1 MTVSYPRR
9 RKKKMEIQITTNSAQ
24 ETIELGQKIAGL
36 AKAGSVFC
44 LTGDLGAG
52 KTTLVRGIA
61 QALNIKSVVQSPT
74 FNIIKIY
81 FDGTKPLI
89 HIDAYRLA
97 DVNTDIGLDE
107 YIGYETGI
115 TVIEWP
121 IYIPYLIP
129 ENANEINIISI
140 GENVRKITLKSDDK
154 NLIEG
159 LKK

>member
-1 MTVSYPRR
+1 
-9 RKKKMEIQITTNSAQ
+9 MEHQLITYSAE
-24 ETIELGQKIAGL
+24 ETMNLGQKFVAL
-36 AKAGSVFC
+36 AKPGSTFC

-61 QALNIKSVVQSPT
+61 RALNIKSIVQSPT
-74 FNIIKIY
+74 FNIMKVY
-81 FDGTKPLI
+81 FDGDRPLI

-121 IYIPYLIP
+121 EFIKDLIP
-129 ENANEINIISI
+129 ENTIEVNIRHAE
-140 GENVRKITLKSDDK
+140 GDTRNITIKSDNKDFM
-154 NLIEG
+154 EG
-159 LKK
+159 LK

>member
-1 MTVSYPRR
+1 
-9 RKKKMEIQITTNSAQ
+9 MEHQLITYSAE
-24 ETIELGQKIAGL
+24 ETMNLGQKFVAL
-36 AKAGSVFC
+36 AKPGSTFC

-61 QALNIKSVVQSPT
+61 RALNIKSVVQSPT
-74 FNIIKIY
+74 FNIMKVY
-81 FDGTKPLI
+81 FDGDRPLI

-121 IYIPYLIP
+121 EFIKDLIP
-129 ENANEINIISI
+129 ENTIEVNIKHAE
-140 GENVRKITLKSDDK
+140 GDTRNITIKSDDEDFM
-154 NLIEG
+154 EG
-159 LKK
+159 LK

>member
-1 MTVSYPRR
+1 M
-9 RKKKMEIQITTNSAQ
+9 KIEIVTNSAE
-24 ETIELGQKIAGL
+24 ETMELGHKIAKL
-36 AKAGSVFC
+36 ATNGSTFC

-74 FNIIKIY
+74 FNIMKIY
-81 FDGTKPLI
+81 FDGIKPLI

-97 DVNTDIGLDE
+97 DINTDIGLDE
-107 YIGYETGI
+107 YIGYETGL

-121 IYIPYLIP
+121 MYISYLIP
-129 ENANEINIISI
+129 KNSIEVNIIND
-140 GENVRKITLKSDDK
+140 GENVRKITIESNDESFL
-154 NLIEG
+154 EG

>member
-1 MTVSYPRR
+1 
-9 RKKKMEIQITTNSAQ
+9 METQITTSSAQ

-61 QALNIKSVVQSPT
+61 KALNIKSVVQSPT
-74 FNIIKIY
+74 FNIMKIY
-81 FDGTKPLI
+81 FDGTRPLI

-129 ENANEINIISI
+129 ENFNEINIINV
-140 GENVRKITLKSDDK
+140 GENVRKITLKTDDK

>member
-1 MTVSYPRR
+1 MRQL
-9 RKKKMEIQITTNSAQ
+9 EIISSSAN
-24 ETIELGQKIAGL
+24 ETMELGKKIAEL
-36 AKAGSVFC
+36 APAGSIFC

-74 FNIIKIY
+74 FNIMKIY
-81 FDGTKPLI
+81 FDGIKPLI

-97 DVNTDIGLDE
+97 DVDTDIGLDE

-121 IYIPYLIP
+121 MYIDNLIP
-129 ENANEINIISI
+129 ETANEINIVNLGNDS
-140 GENVRKITLKSDDK
+140 RKITINTNDDG
-154 NLIEG
+154 LLEG
-159 LKK
+159 LK